1 MWPFKKKQPREEVTV
16 EGVTA
21 KSMARDSWEFSV
33 DGLDFMITG
42 KEFDPRAIQW
52 AKDAALEISRLEPEM
67 VKAVRESLEEA
78 EELDLG
84 SAKLF
89 IVDLSEYGKDR
100 YFSVTYVGDDSWG
113 DMGVDVTI
121 QDGKIISADAGD

>member
-21 KSMARDSWEFSV
+21 KPMARDSWEFSV

-42 KEFDPRAIQW
+42 KEFDPRAMQW

>member
-21 KSMARDSWEFSV
+21 KPMARDSWEFSV

-52 AKDAALEISRLEPEM
+52 ARDAAREIRRLEPEI

-121 QDGKIISADAGD
+121 HDGKIISADAGD